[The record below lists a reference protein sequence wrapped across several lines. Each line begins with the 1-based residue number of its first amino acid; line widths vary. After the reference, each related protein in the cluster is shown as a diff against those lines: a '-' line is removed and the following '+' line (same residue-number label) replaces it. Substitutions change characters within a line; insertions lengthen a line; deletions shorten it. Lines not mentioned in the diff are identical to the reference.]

1 MGMPASHF
9 FLSLFQNVIRAA
21 TKLKIQ
27 GKHLS
32 SALLKIVHDVKRI
45 TSARIFTAPIVNVY
59 ALKFSYRKVKGADTL
74 TTMLKNNKIDGQLI
88 VCFATYRQYRLE
100 MAMFRLLH
108 CWSSVSFETTRK
120 EGEILPPVGDHDI

>member
-1 MGMPASHF
+1 MFMH
-9 FLSLFQNVIRAA
+9 LNLVTVR
-21 TKLKIQ
+21 LKAQ
-27 GKHLS
+27 T
-32 SALLKIVHDVKRI
+32 V
-45 TSARIFTAPIVNVY
+45 
-59 ALKFSYRKVKGADTL
+59 TL